1 MKAIRNEDGTYS
13 LVGMTSGETISL
25 YQFVQDEVDSLL
37 SSGDELDQDE
47 QRVYDT
53 VYDLFD
59 LWHYDQPGFG

>member
-25 YQFVQDEVDSLL
+25 YQFVKDEVDSRI

-59 LWHYDQPGFG
+59 LWHYDEGGF

>member
-25 YQFVQDEVDSLL
+25 FQFVKDEVDSLL
-37 SSGDELDQDE
+37 SSGDDLDQDE
-47 QRVYDT
+47 RQVYDK

>member
-1 MKAIRNEDGTYS
+1 MKAIRNDDGTYS

-25 YQFVQDEVDSLL
+25 YQFVKDEVDSRI

-59 LWHYDQPGFG
+59 LWHYDHGGW